1 VGARS
6 GPRRG
11 LADTASLAVAG
22 GIEAVAPRDVPA
34 LQVESASARFTRS
47 KGSGMLPDGWS
58 TNATPP
64 QRVAAR
70 VDPRRISGWK
80 SRGGELMRRMPP
92 PNSTVCVRNR
102 ILTLSLVA
110 LWFAGA
116 ALAAQ
121 DLHLTRAGAG
131 RSLLAGLPV
140 HFVQNRGLF
149 PETVSYF
156 VRRDSRLG
164 PSHSPSQRPVGL
176 YPHPGCTQE
185 PRPRGGAD
193 HSGQH
198 PERTRS
204 RWRRPAPAQGHVA

>member
-1 VGARS
+1 
-6 GPRRG
+6 
-11 LADTASLAVAG
+11 
-22 GIEAVAPRDVPA
+22 
-34 LQVESASARFTRS
+34 
-47 KGSGMLPDGWS
+47 
-58 TNATPP
+58 
-64 QRVAAR
+64 
-70 VDPRRISGWK
+70 
-80 SRGGELMRRMPP
+80 MRRMPP

-156 VRRDSRLG
+156 VRGANKTLFFT
-164 PSHSPSQRPVGL
+164 
-176 YPHPGCTQE
+176 PGGVTIQLVE
-185 PRPRGGAD
+185 EGRRWTVKLKRKNLPEAIPEGSSGGK
-193 HSGQH
+193 
-198 PERTRS
+198 
-204 RWRRPAPAQGHVA
+204 